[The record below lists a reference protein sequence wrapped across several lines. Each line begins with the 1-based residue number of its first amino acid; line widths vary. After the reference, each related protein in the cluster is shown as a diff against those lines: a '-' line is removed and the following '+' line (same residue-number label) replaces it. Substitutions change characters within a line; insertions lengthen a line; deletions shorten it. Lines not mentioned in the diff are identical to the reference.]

1 MNTTD
6 PALAAL
12 YPLHLDTLGEKTAA
26 VCAKHGL
33 DGLVIHS
40 GSALSKSSFDD
51 QNFPL
56 VVVPAFRHWLPLAVE
71 HCALWVRAGH
81 KPTLFLNV
89 ERSYWEG
96 PPELEGDHFLR
107 HFHVVEVHS
116 SADIRSALRAHV
128 GGLAFIGDDRRF
140 AAALGFAEDRITPAA
155 FVKDLDSTRV
165 HKSAYEVA
173 CHREANKRAARGHTA
188 AIDAFAFGA
197 HSELDLH
204 LLYLKETAQ
213 DDADT
218 PYKGIVAKDEHAAT
232 LHHVAYSRR
241 RDAGRT
247 LLVDAGATCF
257 GYQSDITRTVV
268 KGDGAAA
275 DTFRAL
281 VAAVDALQHELVA
294 GVRPGRPYQEL
305 HDEAHR
311 LLAVALQKTGIAV
324 ADVSPEAL
332 VAMGTTRKLFPHGL
346 GHSLGVVTHDVGC
359 KLVAPRTEN
368 PFLRNTSNIEVGQV
382 FTVEPGCYFIPQLLD
397 EARALPGGGGL
408 NDDVVRALT
417 PFGGIRIEDNIHV
430 TANGPDNLTRPFL
443 PR

>member
-12 YPLHLDTLGEKTAA
+12 YPLHIDALHSKTSV
-26 VCAKHGL
+26 VCSSHGL
-33 DGLVIHS
+33 DGVVIHS
-40 GSALSKSSFDD
+40 GAALSKSSFDD
-51 QNFPL
+51 QSFPL
-56 VVVPAFRHWLPLAVE
+56 VVVPAFRHWLPLVVE
-71 HCALWVRAGH
+71 NCALWVRAGH

-96 PPELEGDHFLR
+96 PPEPEGDHFWAS
-107 HFHVVEVHS
+107 FDVVEVRS
-116 SADIRSALRAHV
+116 AADIRAALRPHI

-140 AAALGFAEDRITPAA
+140 AASLGFADDRITPGAL
-155 FVKDLDSTRV
+155 VKDLDTTRV

-173 CHREANKRAARGHTA
+173 CHREANKRAAVGHTA
-188 AIDAFAFGA
+188 AIDAFTSGA

-204 LLYLKETAQ
+204 LLYLKETTQ

-247 LLVDAGATCF
+247 LLVDAGAACF

-268 KGDGAAA
+268 KGEGAAA

-281 VAAVDALQHELVA
+281 VAAIDALQHELVA
-294 GVRPGRPYQEL
+294 SVRPGRQYQEL

-311 LLAVALQKTGIAV
+311 LLGVALKRTGIAA
-324 ADVSPEAL
+324 ADVSAEAL
-332 VAMGTTRKLFPHGL
+332 VALGTTRKLFPHGL

-359 KLVAPRTEN
+359 KLVAPRSEN
-368 PFLRNTSNIEVGQV
+368 PYLRNTSTIEVGQV
-382 FTVEPGCYFIPQLLD
+382 FTVEPGCYFIPQLL
-397 EARALPGGGGL
+397 EEVRALPHGGGL
-408 NDDVVRALT
+408 HDDVVRALV
-417 PFGGIRIEDNIHV
+417 PFGGVRIEDNIHV
-430 TANGPDNLTRPFL
+430 TVDGPDNLTRPFL